1 MADVL
6 MEVRDVCKSFANDGV
21 QNHVLNGVGLSVGA
35 GDFVAVMGSSGSG
48 KSTLLYAIS
57 GMDRATSGSVLYGG
71 EDLAKMPEKRLTR
84 LRCGDFGFVFQQSHL
99 VPNLTLRENIAVP
112 GYMNKRMANREV
124 DERVD
129 ELLGLLDLEE
139 AARRYPNQVSG
150 GQQQRCA
157 IARGVINEPALLFA
171 DEPTGALNRANSDA
185 VLDLF
190 CELNRRGQTVFMV
203 THDIKSAIR
212 ANRIIYLEDGRVAG
226 ELALARYSGADYSRE
241 EQATAWLSS
250 LGW

>member
-1 MADVL
+1 MAAVL
-6 MEVRDVCKSFANDGV
+6 MEAKDVCKSFANDGV
-21 QNHVLNGVGLSVGA
+21 QNHVLNGVNLRVDA
-35 GDFVAVMGSSGSG
+35 GDFVVVMGASGSG

-57 GMDRATSGSVLYGG
+57 GMDRATSGSILYGG
-71 EDLAKMPEKRLTR
+71 EDLVKAPESRLTR

-112 GYMNKRMANREV
+112 GYLNKELSNSRV
-124 DERVD
+124 DARVD
-129 ELLGLLDLEE
+129 ELLSLLDLEE

-157 IARGVINEPALLFA
+157 IARGVINDPAILFA

-190 CELNRRGQTVFMV
+190 TTLNEGGQTVFMV
-203 THDIKSAIR
+203 THDVKSAIR
-212 ANRIIYLEDGRVAG
+212 ANRIVYLEDGRVAG
-226 ELALARYSGADYSRE
+226 ELSLPRFEEGQAGRE